1 MVTTYVFSNRFL
13 VIPYAIKLVGI
24 DLLVITRAAQWNN
37 QSKRCYII
45 ITHAQETQLTK
56 VDVSSPEPKIQK
68 CLGKALERSVDTVES
83 HRDDGGGAT
92 LSIWILKL
100 KTRFYL
106 WIWPSTHAGSS
117 NNQSSG
123 CYIIITR
130 PRRKRQS
137 ILTKPPQ
144 TTYGCGEC
152 LPFNDCLCICLPVQ
166 VAPIAQ

>member
-1 MVTTYVFSNRFL
+1 ML
-13 VIPYAIKLVGI
+13 HMKLVGI

-37 QSKRCYII
+37 QSAHCYII

-100 KTRFYL
+100 KMRFYL
-106 WIWPSTHAGSS
+106 WIYGHQPMQAVQTINHLVVTLSLLVRAGNVS
-117 NNQSSG
+117 Q
-123 CYIIITR
+123 Y
-130 PRRKRQS
+130 
-137 ILTKPPQ
+137 
-144 TTYGCGEC
+144 
-152 LPFNDCLCICLPVQ
+152 LPNHHRLPTAVENAFLSMIVYAFVFQ
-166 VAPIAQ
+166 YKLLQ